1 LTRFR
6 LWILLALSL
15 LAHPGAAF
23 AAASDWVRHPE
34 IALRL
39 VAANSG
45 TGTQGAVGLGLEMQ
59 LAPGWKTYWRSP
71 GDAGLPPT
79 IDWAGSDNLANAALR
94 FPVPERFTLFGLE
107 TYGYGGTVILPI
119 EAALHT
125 PGEALRVR
133 AGVDVLV
140 CEVVCIPYRAE
151 LALDLAAGPG
161 VCSAASIGRITVPP

>member
-1 LTRFR
+1 
-6 LWILLALSL
+6 
-15 LAHPGAAF
+15 
-23 AAASDWVRHPE
+23 VRHPE

-133 AGVDVLV
+133 AGVDVLR
-140 CEVVCIPYRAE
+140 CLCRCAPSRLCRPPIFMSKARRAG
-151 LALDLAAGPG
+151 ALPNPSCSFPTGAGL
-161 VCSAASIGRITVPP
+161 RR